1 MGFGLTLKV
10 EGIQVI
16 FYLVIQRKYMEMVCS
31 RSWRRRRNVRAMS
44 MG

>member
-31 RSWRRRRNVRAMS
+31 NWRRPRNVRAMS

>member
-16 FYLVIQRKYMEMVCS
+16 FLSCYSTKIYGNGLFKKLEEAKKR
-31 RSWRRRRNVRAMS
+31 
-44 MG
+44 